1 MMETEDSQASKVTFD
16 CICGHVYEVSRQVLN
31 DLARDDSDRW

>member
-16 CICGHVYEVSRQVLN
+16 CICGHVYELSRQALGN
-31 DLARDDSDRW
+31 LAQDSSDRW